1 MDLSLKDKVVILT
14 GASRGIG
21 RAALSALASEGAVV
35 AAVARAGPD
44 LERAVLEETASGR
57 RVQAFACDMASD
69 IEVPAMVDAVAAR
82 FGRIDVLVNNAAGV
96 LPAGD
101 FLSISSEAWLR
112 AWTEKVQWYVRA
124 CQAVFPKMRDGGGGR
139 IVNVVGT
146 AARNPRASYM
156 AVGMANAALVNFT
169 KALADLG
176 APHGILT
183 VAVAPSG
190 VLTERYL
197 RLIEGRAG
205 AEGKTAEQLQRKM
218 DATFPLGR
226 MARPEEVGDVLCFLA
241 SARASYISGSLVS
254 VDGASSRGVF
264 N

>member
-1 MDLSLKDKVVILT
+1 VALVT

-21 RAALSALASEGAVV
+21 RAALAALAAEGAVV
-35 AAVARAGPD
+35 AAVTRPGPD
-44 LERAVLEETASGR
+44 LDRAVAEERARGHQVEP
-57 RVQAFACDMASD
+57 FPCDMASD
-69 IEVPAMVDAVAAR
+69 EAVPAMVDAVRAR
-82 FGRIDVLVNNAAGV
+82 FGRVDVLINNAAGV

-101 FLSISSEAWLR
+101 FLSIRSDGWVR

-124 CQAVFPKMRDGGGGR
+124 SQAVFPAMRDGGGGR
-139 IVNVVGT
+139 IVNVVGV

-169 KALADLG
+169 KSLADLG

-183 VAVAPSG
+183 AAVAPAG

-205 AEGKTAEQLQRKM
+205 AEGKTAEQLQREM

-226 MARPEEVGDVLCFLA
+226 MARPEEVGDLLCFLA
-241 SARASYISGSLVS
+241 SARASYISGSVIT